1 MRFEL
6 TKHNIDQV
14 LKALSDIGGRDI
26 VVNNVSLSG
35 VKSIAI
41 NATKEYL
48 DAFDEEGSDAINM
61 IFEFENGRAY
71 QSFCP
76 DVEHC
81 EIMFETDDL
90 WIILI
95 EDLKK
100 HLERERSDI
109 EFKLEEY
116 RLAMSK

>member
-6 TKHNIDQV
+6 KKHNIDQV

-48 DAFDEEGSDAINM
+48 DAFDEEGTDAINL

-81 EIMFETDDL
+81 EIIFETDDL

-95 EDLKK
+95 KDLKDY
-100 HLERERSDI
+100 LEREKSDI
-109 EFKLEEY
+109 DFKLKEY
-116 RLAMSK
+116 QEAMLK

>member
-35 VKSIAI
+35 VKSITI

-90 WIILI
+90 WIVLI
-95 EDLKK
+95 KDLKDY
-100 HLERERSDI
+100 LEREKFDI
-109 EFKLEEY
+109 EFRLQEY
-116 RLAMSK
+116 QEAMLK

>member
-1 MRFEL
+1 MKFEL
-6 TKHNIDQV
+6 AKYNIDQV

-26 VVNNVSLSG
+26 MVNDMSLSG
-35 VKSIAI
+35 VKAI
-41 NATKEYL
+41 TINEGKEFL
-48 DAFDEEGSDAINM
+48 DDLDNEGTDIVNL

>member
-1 MRFEL
+1 MKFEL
-6 TKHNIDQV
+6 AKYNIDQV

-26 VVNNVSLSG
+26 MVNDMSLSG
-35 VKSIAI
+35 VKAI
-41 NATKEYL
+41 TINEGKEFL
-48 DAFDEEGSDAINM
+48 DDLDNEGTDIVNL
-61 IFEFENGRAY
+61 IFEFENGQAY
-71 QSFCP
+71 QSFHP

-95 EDLKK
+95 EDLKDY
-100 HLERERSDI
+100 LEREKSDI
-109 EFKLEEY
+109 DFKLEEY